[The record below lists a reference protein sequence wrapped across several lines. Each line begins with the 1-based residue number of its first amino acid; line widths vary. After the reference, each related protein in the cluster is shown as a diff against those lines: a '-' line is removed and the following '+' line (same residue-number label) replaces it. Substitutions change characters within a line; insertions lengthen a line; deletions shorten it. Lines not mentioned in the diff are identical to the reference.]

1 MKILLYVFISL
12 VVFFTLSAY
21 ADGGPITSY
30 HVITSG
36 NIEELKKAC
45 RNRSLSDSGSVI
57 ELRRRLMDHV
67 AVFDVLSFES
77 RLAQAGEGAVVLE
90 QAEVIEAWEDENGE
104 KLVRLR
110 GNVDISYSGKTIHAA
125 EVHVNPDSGIIVG
138 YGNVN
143 FIDGEK
149 HYRGESVYYNLNT
162 EEGFFN
168 KARTEIS
175 DFLCTGETIRILHES
190 DKFMGSNLSLT
201 TCGLKDPHYRIDA
214 ETLYFYD
221 NEKLLVQDPSLVY
234 GSVPVLNFP
243 FLYRNIRDRR
253 LHSTIFFRERSGIVN
268 QNTYSLLDEEN
279 RELKLKG
286 DFYERLG
293 VYAGADFSAAYPSGA
308 KTTIQSSAALSNDL
322 YFYDDVTENWSPF
335 GPPSA
340 SEFSIERYMRYH
352 ADVYQLFRFGEGYTN
367 DMEFHFQWISDPY
380 YRNDFE
386 RRSEQFDLF
395 DFIGQAQID
404 EPRKDEGFSWYVN
417 DYFSSGAVSLSVENE
432 VEFEPQR
439 NIREDTV
446 SLPDYYIYEIYTLNA
461 PYISLSHTKSLFQGS
476 SSPLISDIS
485 YTGGATYNHIL
496 YYNER
501 GAPSSE
507 LHEADTALNFRRE
520 YELFPLVRFTPGV
533 EIGAQGQHHVEGSSD
548 ESLSDRQNSLVYTR
562 VRQYLKIGSPRLYLD
577 FSHDFKYK
585 LFGPDDDFT
594 YNDFRINELEVGGF
608 AGNESVSDR
617 ITTSV
622 DLRPVFDWQEME
634 YKPLLLSG
642 DRFTPIINTLTISPF
657 PALSLEDRLVYDI
670 SRSRFKENS
679 FGLNYRSNS
688 IYLGGGEFSIE
699 WDVEWR
705 HFFVNPLLDTLV
717 SEFGVNAPVHPNWTL
732 YLTVVSRNDDMW
744 RYFPKTAGRPI
755 NPLIDLLKSF
765 NFFNSDDRKESNFKM
780 KSISLGFV
788 HDLHDWELRFDYT
801 GTRELS
807 YDGSKYI
814 WDNVYS
820 VSLGLKEAENIA
832 LHTTY
837 SERR

>member
-1 MKILLYVFISL
+1 MKSLPYVFVLL
-12 VVFFTLSAY
+12 VVFFTLEAYGDGEPLSAY
-21 ADGGPITSY
+21 Q
-30 HVITSG
+30 VIAGG
-36 NIEELKKAC
+36 NIEDLREAC
-45 RNRSLSDSGSVI
+45 RSRSLSESGSVI

-67 AVFDVLSFES
+67 ADFDILPFEN
-77 RLAQAGEGAVVLE
+77 RRAQKGGGTVVLE
-90 QAEVIEAWEDENGE
+90 QAEVIEAQEDENGE

-110 GNVDISYSGKTIHAA
+110 GNVSISYSGKTIHAD

-138 YGNVN
+138 YGSVT
-143 FIDGEK
+143 FIDGDKRYE
-149 HYRGESVYYNLNT
+149 GESVYYNLNT
-162 EEGFFN
+162 EEGIFN
-168 KARTEIS
+168 EARTEIS
-175 DFLCTGETIRILHES
+175 DFTCTGETIRIVHES
-190 DKFMGSNLSLT
+190 GKFLGSDLSLT
-201 TCGLKDPHYRIDA
+201 TCGIEDPHYRIDA
-214 ETLYFYD
+214 GKLYFYD
-221 NEKLLVQDPSLVY
+221 NERLLVQDSSLVY
-234 GSVPVLNFP
+234 GDVPVLSFP

-253 LHSTIFFRERSGIVN
+253 LKSTLYFRERSGIVN
-268 QNTYSLLDEEN
+268 QNTYSLLEEEN
-279 RELKLKG
+279 RELRLKA

-293 VYAGADFSAAYPSGA
+293 VYAGTDFSAVYPSGG
-308 KTTIQSSAALSNDL
+308 KTTLQSSAALSNDL
-322 YFYDDVTENWSPF
+322 YFYDDVTENWSPL

-340 SEFSIERYMRYH
+340 ADFSVERYMRYY
-352 ADVYQLFRFGEGYTN
+352 ADVYQLFRFGEGYSN
-367 DMEFHFQWISDPY
+367 DLEFHFRWISDPY

-395 DFIGQAQID
+395 DLIGQAQID

-417 DYFSSGAVSLSVENE
+417 DYFSSGGVSLSVENE

-446 SLPDYYIYEIYTLNA
+446 SLPDYYTYEIYTLNA
-461 PYISLSHTKSLFQGS
+461 PDISLSHTKSLFQGS

-485 YTGGATYNHIL
+485 YRGVANYTHIL

-507 LHEADTALNFRRE
+507 LHEADTALNFHKE
-520 YELFPLVRFTPGV
+520 YELLPLVQFTPGV
-533 EIGAQGQHHVEGSSD
+533 EIGARGQHHVEGSAD

-562 VRQYLKIGSPRLYLD
+562 VRQYLKIGSPGLYLD

-585 LFGPDDDFT
+585 LFGPDDDFA

-608 AGNESVSDR
+608 AGNDTISDR

-622 DLRPVFDWQEME
+622 DLRPEFDWQAME
-634 YKPLLLSG
+634 YRPFRLSG

-657 PALSLEDRLVYDI
+657 SVLSLEDRLVYDI
-670 SRSRFKENS
+670 SRSWFKENS

-705 HFFVNPLLDTLV
+705 HFFINPLLDTLV

-732 YLTVVSRNDDMW
+732 YLAVVSRNDDIW
-744 RYFPKTAGRPI
+744 RYFPKTAGKPL

-765 NFFNSDDRKESNFKM
+765 NFFNIEDRKESNFKM

-788 HDLHDWELRFDYT
+788 HDLHDWELKFDYT

-807 YDGSKYI
+807 FEGSKYI

-820 VSLGLKEAENIA
+820 VSLGLKEAENIE